1 MDNPQLLYNNY
12 IIVNKI
18 TSPDNIDNLINAIQ
32 WCKIFKL
39 PNSTTYI
46 LLVYLMMLPIVIIP
60 SPFKFALSDLRQKIV
75 KLLVLHTKIIL
86 NTIFVSDAKK
96 NHTTKLTKSYY

>member
-1 MDNPQLLYNNY
+1 
-12 IIVNKI
+12 
-18 TSPDNIDNLINAIQ
+18 
-32 WCKIFKL
+32 
-39 PNSTTYI
+39 
-46 LLVYLMMLPIVIIP
+46 MMLPIVIIP

-75 KLLVLHTKIIL
+75 KLLVLHTKINM